1 MLRAILSGSLSIII
15 FSYLFYWLSYSK
27 LELFK
32 PIQSKVD
39 TFNEKKKHKLK
50 VITLIL
56 MIIIF
61 PMILVMLNINMNTII
76 FGFVAGIII
85 SFVDICFR
93 DTFIEILKNDFKNE

>member
-1 MLRAILSGSLSIII
+1 MLRLISVFLSIII

-39 TFNEKKKHKLK
+39 TFNEEEKHNLK

-56 MIIIF
+56 TIITF
-61 PMILVMLNINMNTII
+61 PMILVILDINMNDIT
-76 FGFVAGIII
+76 FGFITGILI
-85 SFVDICFR
+85 SFIDICFR
-93 DTFIEILKNDFKNE
+93 DTFIEALKNDSK